1 MRNKTL
7 WGSST
12 IDSIRKLF
20 CKGFR
25 RLTNQNWA
33 LLPFSLI
40 RDFGKQNTRGNVSKI
55 SVSLSC
61 YWQIGS
67 KSTNYSPI
75 AWRREGYKVTLV
87 AAIGGFRSDL
97 SITRIGLTEI
107 LETFPQVFYFP
118 KSCINESGVKRGKV
132 PFLCSWLVVL
142 KPPSDWLVF

>member
-33 LLPFSLI
+33 LPPFSLI

-75 AWRREGYKVTLV
+75 AWRREGYK
-87 AAIGGFRSDL
+87 FRSDL
-97 SITRIGLTEI
+97 SITRIRLTEI

-132 PFLCSWLVVL
+132 AFLFHLISCVKATFCWLASFL
-142 KPPSDWLVF
+142 TTKH